1 MVSVDFPY
9 FAVVGKGTADLEA
22 REVLMNSMNFFA
34 FSWYV
39 NVKAVRLVCYGKGIH
54 AGALIIW
61 QRVEF

>member
-34 FSWYV
+34 F
-39 NVKAVRLVCYGKGIH
+39 
-54 AGALIIW
+54 
-61 QRVEF
+61 